1 MTKEL
6 SGYRGKAE
14 KVLLK
19 AKVEV
24 GDLVKVTRGSEV
36 FQGVL
41 MPRYELA
48 DDRHIVLKLK
58 NGYNIGLRVAP
69 NMILEKIGEGAKPS
83 FKADETLSERK
94 DLPTVVIISTG
105 GTIASRVDYRT
116 GAVHSAISASDLC
129 NVVPELSEIANIHAE
144 VLFSLFS
151 ENLHAPHWSELA
163 KRVAQHINK
172 SVDGVVICHGTDT
185 LAYTSAALSF
195 ALQNLPVP
203 VILVG
208 SQRSSDRPSSDAA
221 INLINAVRA
230 AAKSPI
236 AEVMVGM
243 HDTTSDTTTVLH
255 RGTKVRKCHTSR
267 RDAFTSVNSEPLA
280 RIQDDKISLLRTE
293 VTKRDPDRKLVLK
306 PNFDEKVALLKFYP
320 DLPPTIIRWFVENAF
335 HGIVFEG
342 TGLGHVAENFFPHIQ
357 YAVEQDL
364 VLAMTSQCIWG
375 RINMN
380 VYATGMDLQK
390 IGVIPL
396 EDMIAET
403 AVVKMMWAFGQ
414 TKDLKKVKKLMLTNV
429 AGEIDERSTFKSFL

>member
-6 SGYRGKAE
+6 SGYRGKAQ
-14 KVLLK
+14 KALNK
-19 AKVEV
+19 AKVGV
-24 GDLVKVTRGSEV
+24 GDLLKVTRGGEA
-36 FQGVL
+36 FEGVL

-48 DDRHIVLKLK
+48 DDLHIVLKLK

-69 NMILEKIGEGAKPS
+69 NMVLEKTGAGAKPS
-83 FKADETLSERK
+83 FKAEETLSERK

-151 ENLHAPHWSELA
+151 ENLHALHWSELA
-163 KRVAQHINK
+163 ECVAQHINK
-172 SVDGVVICHGTDT
+172 SVDGGVICHGTDT

-230 AAKSPI
+230 AARSPV

-243 HDTTSDTTTVLH
+243 HDTTSDTTTILH

-267 RDAFTSVNSEPLA
+267 RDAFTSINSSPLA
-280 RIQDDKISLLRTE
+280 RIQDGRIHLLRTE
-293 VTKRDPDRKLVLK
+293 VAKRDPDRKLVLK
-306 PNFDEKVALLKFYP
+306 PKFDEKVALLKFYP
-320 DLPPTIIRWFVENAF
+320 GLPPTILRWFVENAF

-342 TGLGHVAENFFPHIQ
+342 TGLGHVAKDLFPQIQ
-357 YAVEQDL
+357 YAAEHGL
-364 VLAMTSQCIWG
+364 ILAMTSQCIWG

-390 IGVIPL
+390 IGVLPL

-403 AVVKMMWAFGQ
+403 AAVKMMWVLGQ
-414 TKDLKKVKKLMLTNV
+414 TKDYKEVKKLMLTDV
-429 AGEIDERSTFKSFL
+429 AGEIDERSTFRSFP